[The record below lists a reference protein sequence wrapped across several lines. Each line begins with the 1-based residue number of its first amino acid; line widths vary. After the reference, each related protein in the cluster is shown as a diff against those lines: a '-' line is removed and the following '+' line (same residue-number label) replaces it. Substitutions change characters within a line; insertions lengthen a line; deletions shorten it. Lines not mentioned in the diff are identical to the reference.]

1 MDDQWRALSWFD
13 ISASTHLAQH
23 DFHNCQLVEHKHKYA
38 YKCTMEFLTT
48 SEAADYVRLRE
59 RKLYQLVTSGAIP
72 CSKVAGKWLF
82 PRHELD
88 LWILSGLAR
97 PASMVA
103 SDLPPIVGGS
113 QDDLLEWALRES
125 GSGLASLTEDT
136 ARGVERLRQGEV
148 IAAAVHFHS
157 DADSTSDA
165 NISAVR
171 ATPGLHDAVLVGL
184 ARREQGLLLAPG
196 NPKQLHSLADVL
208 CSGAKIAVRQP
219 GAGAQRLLEVL
230 LARAGAGHKD
240 LRQLEPPC
248 LTGPDLAA
256 AIRAGNADCG
266 IATRAAAKSA
276 GLDFV
281 PLLAE
286 NFDLLMRQRSYFKPS
301 IQALVGLLGQQR
313 LKQRAAELS
322 GYDPAP
328 AGQIRFAA

>member
-1 MDDQWRALSWFD
+1 MQ
-13 ISASTHLAQH
+13 
-23 DFHNCQLVEHKHKYA
+23 
-38 YKCTMEFLTT
+38 MEFLTT
-48 SEAADYVRLRE
+48 SEAADYVRLGE
-59 RKLYQLVTSGAIP
+59 RKLYELVTSGAIP

-88 LWILSGLAR
+88 LWILSGLVR
-97 PASMVA
+97 PAGMVA
-103 SDLPPIVGGS
+103 ADPPPIVGGS

-125 GSGLASLTEDT
+125 GSGLASLTEGT

-157 DADSTSDA
+157 EADSGSDA
-165 NISAVR
+165 NVSAVR

-184 ARREQGLLLAPG
+184 ARREQGLLLPPG
-196 NPKQLHSLADVL
+196 NPKQLHSMTDVL
-208 CSGAKIAVRQP
+208 ASGSQMAIRQP
-219 GAGAQRLLEVL
+219 GAGAQMLLEVL
-230 LARAGAGHKD
+230 LARADAGHKE
-240 LRQLEPPC
+240 LRRLDPPC

-256 AIRAGNADCG
+256 TIRAGSADCG

-281 PLLAE
+281 PLLSE
-286 NFDLLMRQRSYFKPS
+286 NFDLLMRQRSYFKPP
-301 IQALVGLLGQQR
+301 IQALIGFLGQKR

>member
-1 MDDQWRALSWFD
+1 
-13 ISASTHLAQH
+13 
-23 DFHNCQLVEHKHKYA
+23 
-38 YKCTMEFLTT
+38 
-48 SEAADYVRLRE
+48 
-59 RKLYQLVTSGAIP
+59 
-72 CSKVAGKWLF
+72 VAGKWLF

-88 LWILSGLAR
+88 LWILSGLVR
-97 PASMVA
+97 PAGMVA
-103 SDLPPIVGGS
+103 ADPPPIVGGS

-125 GSGLASLTEDT
+125 GSGLASLTEGT

-157 DADSTSDA
+157 EADSASDA
-165 NISAVR
+165 NVSAVR

-184 ARREQGLLLAPG
+184 ARREQGLLLPPG
-196 NPKQLHSLADVL
+196 NPKQLHSMADVL
-208 CSGAKIAVRQP
+208 ASGAQMAVRQP
-219 GAGAQRLLEVL
+219 GAGAQMLLEVL
-230 LARAGAGHKD
+230 LARAGAGHKE
-240 LRQLEPPC
+240 LRRLDPPC

-256 AIRAGNADCG
+256 TIRAGNADCG

-281 PLLAE
+281 PLLSE

-301 IQALVGLLGQQR
+301 IQALVGFLGQKR